1 LNKLGIFPG
10 EDYNPGMR
18 LTSKPQYFPDLGRL
32 SIVSAT
38 ILLGYALARFA
49 NLPLQE
55 ISLQLPGLYLTAE
68 INTSTLVALLVA
80 GLTAAGQSWL
90 LSDHPTLQ
98 HHRPFEHWL
107 LPALTAWVIGVPLFQ
122 LPLGTVWWVGFI
134 LGGTILM
141 LVLIAEYVVIDTE
154 DMRQPLAAGGLIIV
168 SFTIFLILAVSLR
181 FASLR
186 LFLLLPA
193 LTTAAFLVSLRTL
206 HLRLQGKW
214 LFIPA
219 GIVALVIGQ
228 FVAAFH
234 YWPLSPV
241 AYGLALLGPAYS
253 LTILMAG
260 LQEGK
265 PLRQSVVEPV
275 IVLVVLW
282 TVAGI
287 IL

>member
-1 LNKLGIFPG
+1 MNKLGIFPG

>member
-1 LNKLGIFPG
+1 
-10 EDYNPGMR
+10 MR

-154 DMRQPLAAGGLIIV
+154 DVRQPLAAGGLIIV